1 MRLLNP
7 SPGEV
12 LDRITILEL
21 KIAAAGKREINSTS
35 FQAEKNELEEHLRQ
49 WDQTLK
55 EMWPDKNV
63 WYDIGQQRN
72 ALVAINSLLW
82 EAEDL
87 VRALPDEEMSKLA
100 MLAKRIAKLNDGRA
114 KAVQQIAK
122 LYGVEEQEKIYGA
135 KLGRTASGA

>member
-7 SPGEV
+7 SPGEI

-21 KIAAAGKREINSTS
+21 KIVAAEKKEVNSSS
-35 FQAEKNELEEHLRQ
+35 FQAEKTELEEHLRQ

-55 EMWPDKNV
+55 ESWPDETV
-63 WYDIGQQRN
+63 WYEIGQQRN

-87 VRALPDEEMSKLA
+87 VRELSDLEMSKLA
-100 MLAKRIAKLNDGRA
+100 LLAKRIAKLNDGRA
-114 KAVQQIAK
+114 KAVQEIAK
-122 LYGVEEQEKIYGA
+122 LYGVEEQEKIYGTRI
-135 KLGRTASGA
+135 GRVGSG